1 MPEVLVPLAD
11 VRLDEDDIAVIAD
24 TYRSGWLSLGPRTQE
39 FEAAF
44 AEFVGAEHALATSS
58 CTAALHLM
66 CLAAGLG
73 PGDEVVVPAMTF
85 VATVNCVTYTG
96 ARPVFADIESI
107 DEPWMS
113 ARTIEAAITPR
124 TKAIMYMA
132 YGGHPARSR
141 EVQELAPRR
150 GLLLLEDTAHAIGTR
165 VGGQHLGTLGA
176 AGAFSFFS
184 NKNLAIGEG
193 GMFVTSDAE
202 LAGRV
207 RSLRSHGMTSLS
219 WDRHKGHAF
228 GYDVVALG
236 LNYRIDEPRAA
247 LGLRRLERLDAENA
261 ERRSIDAAYR
271 DRLLGI
277 PGLVLPLPADP
288 DDMHAHHVFTLAL
301 PPGTDRDALRTH
313 LTGQGVQTSV
323 HYPPAHR
330 FSIYEEGAPDLPT
343 TDEYAVR
350 ALTLPMFAHMTDEQI
365 DLVAD
370 GLRSGLLA
378 AERR

>member
-1 MPEVLVPLAD
+1 MSDIAVPLAD
-11 VRLDEDDIAVIAD
+11 VRLTEEDIAAIAD

-44 AEFVGAEHALATSS
+44 AGFVGAEHALATSS

-96 ARPVFADIESI
+96 ARPVFADIEAL
-107 DEPWMS
+107 DEPWTS
-113 ARTIEAAITPR
+113 ARTIEEAITPR

-132 YGGHPARSR
+132 YGGHPARSA
-141 EVQELAPRR
+141 EVRELARDR
-150 GLLLLEDTAHAIGTR
+150 GLMLLEDAAHAIGTR
-165 VGGQHLGTLGA
+165 VGGEHLGTLGL

-193 GMFVTSDAE
+193 GMLVTDDEE
-202 LAGRV
+202 LATRV
-207 RSLRSHGMTSLS
+207 RALRSHGMTSLS

-236 LNYRIDEPRAA
+236 FNYRVDEPRAA
-247 LGLRRLERLDAENA
+247 LGLRRLARLEDENA
-261 ERRSIDAAYR
+261 QRRVIDAAYR
-271 DRLLGI
+271 ERLAEL
-277 PGLVLPLPADP
+277 PELVLPVPAAPEDR
-288 DDMHAHHVFTLAL
+288 HAHHVFTLAL
-301 PPGTDRDALRTH
+301 PAGTDRDSLRRG
-313 LTGQGVQTSV
+313 LSERGVQTSV
-323 HYPPAHR
+323 HYPPAHG
-330 FSIYEEGAPDLPT
+330 FSIYADGAPELPV

-350 ALTLPMFAHMTDEQI
+350 ALTLPMFSHMTERQV
-365 DLVAD
+365 DLVVD
-370 GLRSGLLA
+370 GLRAGLPA
-378 AERR
+378 GTRR

>member
-1 MPEVLVPLAD
+1 MPEIRVPLAD
-11 VRLDEDDIAVIAD
+11 VRLEEADIAAIAD

-39 FEAAF
+39 FETAF
-44 AEFVGAEHALATSS
+44 ADFVGAEHALATSS

-66 CLAAGLG
+66 CLAVGLG

-85 VATVNCVTYTG
+85 VATVNSVTYTG
-96 ARPVFADIESI
+96 ARPVFADIESLE
-107 DEPWMS
+107 EPWMS

-124 TKAIMYMA
+124 TRAIMYMA
-132 YGGHPARSR
+132 YGGHPARSE
-141 EVQELAPRR
+141 EVRALAEER
-150 GLLLLEDTAHAIGTR
+150 GLMLLEDAAHAIGTR
-165 VGGQHLGTLGA
+165 VGGRHLGTLGA

-184 NKNLAIGEG
+184 NKNLAVGEG

-207 RSLRSHGMTSLS
+207 RALRSHGMTSLS

-247 LGLRRLERLDAENA
+247 LGVRRLARLDEENA
-261 ERRSIDAAYR
+261 ARRVLDAAYR
-271 DRLLGI
+271 ERLAGM
-277 PGLVLPLPADP
+277 PGVVLPVPAGDG
-288 DDMHAHHVFTLAL
+288 DMAAHHVFTLAL

-313 LTGQGVQTSV
+313 LSEQGVQTSV

-330 FSIYEEGAPDLPT
+330 FSIYEEGAAELPV
-343 TDEYAVR
+343 TDEYAAR
-350 ALTLPMFAHMTDEQI
+350 ALTLPMFAHMTEDQVEI
-365 DLVAD
+365 VTD

-378 AERR
+378 AQPG